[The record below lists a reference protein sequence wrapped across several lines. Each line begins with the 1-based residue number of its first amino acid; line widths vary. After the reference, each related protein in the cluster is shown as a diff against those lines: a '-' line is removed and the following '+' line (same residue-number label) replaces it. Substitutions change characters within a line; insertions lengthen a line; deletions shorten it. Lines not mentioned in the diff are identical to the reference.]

1 MLPSRTVAILDKCT
15 NCTYIT
21 HNYFDSINRIMG
33 SEMLPPYFVSPHN
46 QEGIMSAQPVDI
58 QILGRTLRVNCPKE
72 QQDALKSSAAEL
84 EQRLKDL
91 KNRTGV
97 TNTEQLIFIVALN
110 ICHELAQEK
119 IKTQDYTDNMEQKIR
134 VLQHTIEQALQEQA
148 RITGRTITPLE

>member
-1 MLPSRTVAILDKCT
+1 MT
-15 NCTYIT
+15 T
-21 HNYFDSINRIMG
+21 HPI
-33 SEMLPPYFVSPHN
+33 
-46 QEGIMSAQPVDI
+46 DI

-72 QQDALKSSAAEL
+72 QQNALKSSAAEL

-119 IKTQDYTDNMEQKIR
+119 NKTQDYTDNMEQKIR
-134 VLQHTIEQALQEQA
+134 VLQHTIEEALQEQA
-148 RITGRTITPLE
+148 RITGQTITPLE